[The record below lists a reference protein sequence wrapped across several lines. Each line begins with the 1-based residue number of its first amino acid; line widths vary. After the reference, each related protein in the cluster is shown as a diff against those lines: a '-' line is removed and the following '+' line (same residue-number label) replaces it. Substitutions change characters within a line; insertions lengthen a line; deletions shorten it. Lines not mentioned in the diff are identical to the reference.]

1 MINQNQF
8 LGLVSCFATN
18 VIQPNMLAIGSYN
31 ECEQGDWGLRQW
43 APHLLSML
51 TESTGMADD
60 MYARLMLAG
69 NYHRLDPLLPRFVQ
83 LDDSEKMEQ
92 LVSWAFDVDLTDTIE
107 WISKK

>member
-1 MINQNQF
+1 M
-8 LGLVSCFATN
+8 
-18 VIQPNMLAIGSYN
+18 N